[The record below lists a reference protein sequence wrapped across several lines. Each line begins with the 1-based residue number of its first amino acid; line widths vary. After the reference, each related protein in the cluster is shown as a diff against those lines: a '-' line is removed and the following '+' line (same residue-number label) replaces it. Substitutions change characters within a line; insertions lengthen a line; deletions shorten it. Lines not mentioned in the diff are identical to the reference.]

1 MQRIR
6 RIRVNP
12 VATERLSLERTL
24 HLVWQWL
31 KFSGL
36 HPNLL
41 PISIKKRST
50 FDILRWLFTLILLL
64 LSLAV
69 CVFESFQLIIKSW
82 SVQNMVDVVPNV
94 FFTFPVPCIIC
105 FEYHFWVHRQQIKQ
119 FYRDWNTMERQMN
132 CFELAKMK
140 QDVNSL
146 LVGILMNFIVL
157 TILVIIWN
165 WMEPE
170 RSFFMTHYLFIRE
183 TIGVLPT
190 SIVTSVIFGYNA
202 VLFFSS
208 STISVICFSVITC
221 YVENLWG
228 KWESSS
234 KNERFLRVIWQ
245 RYESILDLVKR
256 ANELYGAIINGYI
269 FTVIFY
275 ICIIIFYAIEEF
287 QRNPTIFIPL
297 LVTFAAFIHNIVS
310 FNRSM
315 SQLYFSKDKLQKTIA
330 DHLSLKW
337 YKLNE
342 NDRQLLVT
350 FLARFGKDDLCVR
363 PMKLYCIKP
372 SNLLS
377 MSALIINFYIVLA
390 QAN

>member
-82 SVQNMVDVVPNV
+82 SVKNMVDVVPNV

-170 RSFFMTHYLFIRE
+170 RSFFY
-183 TIGVLPT
+183 
-190 SIVTSVIFGYNA
+190 
-202 VLFFSS
+202 
-208 STISVICFSVITC
+208 
-221 YVENLWG
+221 
-228 KWESSS
+228 
-234 KNERFLRVIWQ
+234 
-245 RYESILDLVKR
+245 
-256 ANELYGAIINGYI
+256 
-269 FTVIFY
+269 
-275 ICIIIFYAIEEF
+275 
-287 QRNPTIFIPL
+287 
-297 LVTFAAFIHNIVS
+297 
-310 FNRSM
+310 
-315 SQLYFSKDKLQKTIA
+315 
-330 DHLSLKW
+330 
-337 YKLNE
+337 
-342 NDRQLLVT
+342 
-350 FLARFGKDDLCVR
+350 
-363 PMKLYCIKP
+363 
-372 SNLLS
+372 
-377 MSALIINFYIVLA
+377 
-390 QAN
+390 